1 MALSQIQNRTRGPSQ
16 EYLLLDYMQRLG
28 RNIDGRMA
36 VHIHLSRL
44 RPQNRQDHHIR
55 IAAAT
60 FEGMVQNYEGQIFT
74 LSNSDLFFICKDA
87 AIEDIDAAIMK
98 VRYLFSEDPLSQGDD
113 EEDLARFCTWYNV
126 TTQHEDLLDLV
137 KQMHRE
143 RERKNRL
150 AVTQDRS
157 DTRTRSGKKSLDPE
171 QLGKLESCLVRADL
185 CKLMRRQPVCA
196 ITPTNPNPQPVFREL
211 YISIADLQQTVLP
224 EFDLYSN
231 LWLFQHLTQTL
242 DSRMLSML
250 IRNDDS
256 SIASSF
262 SINLNVQ
269 TILSP
274 PFLNFDSSLK
284 AVARG
289 TVVIELQAID
299 IFGEMGAYMFAR
311 DFMRERGYRI
321 CLDGLNHLTL
331 QFIDRDRLGLD
342 LLKLIWT
349 PDMADDVTGTRATEL
364 KEHVDRCGRSRI
376 ILSRCDS
383 DEAVRFGQSLG
394 ITMYQGRYVDRLL
407 ANESRLD

>member
-113 EEDLARFCTWYNV
+113 EEDVARFCTWYNV

-157 DTRTRSGKKSLDPE
+157 DVRTRSGKKALDPE
-171 QLGKLESCLVRADL
+171 QLGKLESFLIRADL
-185 CKLMRRQPVCA
+185 SNLMRRQPVCA

-224 EFDLYSN
+224 EFDLASN

-250 IRNDDS
+250 IRNDDT

-364 KEHVDRCGRSRI
+364 KEHVDRCGRARI